1 MVLPY
6 DFDILRPSVPGMRFA
21 VDASMGLSTYP
32 YRRFLPWSILG
43 GTLWSVYT
51 CALAY
56 YVATS
61 LSGYPLASL
70 IISSL
75 ITAGALALVRKARAK
90 APAADDLSLL
100 EAQLLDDAGRQVDRA
115 ERGASLGGNRRRQR
129 KVEGDVP
136 LAGGKQRRE
145 GGRVGHI
152 GAAIGGRSQ
161 KGIDG
166 RARGIQRRKC
176 ALHDVAPPLIAPVV
190 LPRAEQPHLAGGL
203 GGEQL
208 AEGRKKKSGCQI
220 A

>member
-1 MVLPY
+1 M
-6 DFDILRPSVPGMRFA
+6 
-21 VDASMGLSTYP
+21 VDAVHL
-32 YRRFLPWSILG
+32 RFG
-43 GTLWSVYT
+43 DERGKQRVQR
-51 CALAY
+51 
-56 YVATS
+56 V
-61 LSGYPLASL
+61 
-70 IISSL
+70 
-75 ITAGALALVRKARAK
+75 GAALVGAERLLKGEHDAR
-90 APAADDLSLL
+90 
-100 EAQLLDDAGRQVDRA
+100 RQIDRA